1 MLYSSGVTTPHRPAR
16 IGFLL
21 AQLGAH
27 AAELFAEQTRELG
40 VTPSEAGVIRIVA
53 FKPGISQRDLAEKLG
68 AAQSRVVALIDRL
81 ESVGLVI
88 RTRSITDRRLQQL
101 ELTDAGRA
109 LLGGLRRAAET
120 QEAQL
125 TTGMSDEQ
133 KAALYEQLVNL
144 SARCGLDPDVH
155 PGYRH

>member
-1 MLYSSGVTTPHRPAR
+1 MLYPGVMTSRQRPAR

-53 FKPGISQRDLAEKLG
+53 RDPGISQRELADKLG
-68 AAQSRVVALIDRL
+68 AVQSRIVALVDRL
-81 ESVGLVI
+81 EKAGYVS
-88 RTRSITDRRLQQL
+88 RTRSITDRRMQQL
-101 ELTDAGRA
+101 ALTETGHT
-109 LLGGLRRAAET
+109 LLTGLRHAADA

-125 TTGMSDEQ
+125 THGLSEPQTT
-133 KAALYEQLVNL
+133 ALCELLATL
-144 SARCGLDPDVH
+144 SATRGLDADVH
-155 PGYRH
+155 PGYRS